1 MNWWQADPLASSC
14 TRRSS
19 DHPGTNMTTAAPT
32 SPQPNGKGVVP
43 LTAHRRL
50 HCLLESTKAEVQE
63 EKALRERHNF
73 INSSPVT
80 MKQQIG
86 DPDNVAENLSRL
98 HPGLYAGGAQHL
110 RSDEYHL
117 YLISSIR

>member
-1 MNWWQADPLASSC
+1 
-14 TRRSS
+14 
-19 DHPGTNMTTAAPT
+19 MTTAAPT
-32 SPQPNGKGVVP
+32 SPQTNGKGVLP

-80 MKQQIG
+80 MKQPIG
-86 DPDNVAENLSRL
+86 DPDNIAENLSR
-98 HPGLYAGGAQHL
+98 
-110 RSDEYHL
+110 
-117 YLISSIR
+117 SIQAFTPAVRNIFEVMSIIYT